1 MLGQGLAQILPHG
14 LLKGA
19 GVPFPCLFD
28 GSRVSGICILCCV
41 VMGALVPCVGV
52 WGVGGGRAVI
62 LVLDWVRAVFPCEYR

>member
-28 GSRVSGICILCCV
+28 GSRVSGICILCCL
-41 VMGALVPCVGV
+41 VMGALVPCVGM
-52 WGVGGGRAVI
+52 WGVGGWPGGYSCTG
-62 LVLDWVRAVFPCEYR
+62 LGEGSFSL